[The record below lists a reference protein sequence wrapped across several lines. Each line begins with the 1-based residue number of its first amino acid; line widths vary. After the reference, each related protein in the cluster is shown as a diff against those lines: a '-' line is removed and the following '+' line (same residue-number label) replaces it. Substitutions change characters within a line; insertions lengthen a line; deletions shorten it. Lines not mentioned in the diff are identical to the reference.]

1 MPGDD
6 TPLRVPETKQ
16 ARVKDHELRVDFL
29 DTVAEQPLNKPD
41 VRAVTKGLL
50 EKTKEKRGGVPGLV
64 LLIAS
69 TQSAVRA
76 LA

>member
-1 MPGDD
+1 MPSRALPCSGNLDASLMPGDD

-50 EKTKEKRGGVPGLV
+50 EKTGRYEG
-64 LLIAS
+64 AH
-69 TQSAVRA
+69 
-76 LA
+76 